1 MADIAD
7 IANDYAEQE
16 LADRLFGRVQYVGQ
30 SATHCED
37 CGEGIPEAR
46 RVAVMGCVRCTEC
59 ADLEERRHG

>member
-16 LADRLFGRVQYVGQ
+16 LADRLFGRVQYVGH

-37 CGEGIPEAR
+37 CGEDIPQAR
-46 RVAVMGCVRCTEC
+46 RAAIAGVHLCIDC
-59 ADLEERRHG
+59 AWREEKRHG

>member
-37 CGEGIPEAR
+37 CDCEIPEAR
-46 RVAVMGCVRCTEC
+46 RVAVKGCVRCVDCQEIS
-59 ADLEERRHG
+59 EVRK

>member
-1 MADIAD
+1 MADICD

-37 CGEGIPEAR
+37 CDCEIPLLRREA
-46 RVAVMGCVRCTEC
+46 VPGVRLCLDCQEV
-59 ADLEERRHG
+59 EERRHG

>member
-16 LADRLFGRVQYVGQ
+16 LSDRLFGRVQYVGQ

-37 CGEGIPEAR
+37 CGEEIHLLRREA
-46 RVAVMGCVRCTEC
+46 VPGVQKCLDC
-59 ADLEERRHG
+59 AEMEERRHG

>member
-1 MADIAD
+1 MPDICD

-37 CGEGIPEAR
+37 CDCEIPLLRREAVPGVTR
-46 RVAVMGCVRCTEC
+46 CIDCQEISEVRK
-59 ADLEERRHG
+59 

>member
-37 CGEGIPEAR
+37 CGEEIHLLRREAVPGVR
-46 RVAVMGCVRCTEC
+46 RCVDCQEISEVRK
-59 ADLEERRHG
+59 